1 MSGVLCT
8 IRKVLAD
15 ARAIDSTPLIAD
27 FLGCASGLMIFMS
40 LILIGQEI
48 VR

>member
-1 MSGVLCT
+1 MMAK
-8 IRKVLAD
+8 IQKVLAD
-15 ARAIDSTPLIAD
+15 ARAINETPLIAD